1 MSSVPDV
8 RDRSHLGVRRRG
20 SSPRQVGS
28 LFARLLGPLTVGTG
42 KRESAPTSNR
52 EKQML
57 ALLLL
62 NLPHVT
68 STGLI
73 IDELWTENPPKT
85 AMTTLQTYI
94 LHLRKFLAETMGV
107 SARTVAKEYLVHRS
121 GGYVFV
127 ASQVDLDVEEFR
139 ALERRAHMEVD
150 LDDYQGAVRT
160 AESALSLWHG
170 QALMDVQAGQYIQAE
185 IHGLE
190 QARLSLIEEKIEAEM
205 VLGRDRKVLGELST
219 LVTRYPLHEG
229 LNSSYIRALAN
240 SGYRTR
246 ALEVYQ
252 DLRAVMVDQIG
263 LEPSAELR
271 ELHEA
276 ILTDRLPRART
287 ERRRG
292 ELLRHP
298 A

>member
-1 MSSVPDV
+1 MSTS
-8 RDRSHLGVRRRG
+8 
-20 SSPRQVGS
+20 
-28 LFARLLGPLTVGTG
+28 
-42 KRESAPTSNR
+42 KRESSPSSNK
-52 EKQML
+52 EKQLL

-68 STGLI
+68 STGQI
-73 IDELWTENPPKT
+73 IDELWTENPPKS

-94 LHLRKFLAETMGV
+94 LHLRRFLAESIGV

-121 GGYVFV
+121 GGYILA
-127 ASQVDLDVEEFR
+127 ASQVDLDVTEFR
-139 ALERRAHMEVD
+139 DFERRAHKEMD
-150 LDDYQGAVRT
+150 RKDYEGAVRS

-190 QARLSLIEEKIEAEM
+190 QARLSLIEAKIEAELA
-205 VLGRDRKVLGELST
+205 LGRDRKVLGELST

-229 LNSSYIRALAN
+229 FNSNYIRALVN

-246 ALEVYQ
+246 ALEVYR
-252 DLRAVMVDQIG
+252 DLHSVMVDQVG

-271 ELHEA
+271 GLHEA
-276 ILTDRLPRART
+276 ILTERLPRARAGH
-287 ERRRG
+287 RPG
-292 ELLRHP
+292 ELLRHS